1 MVPKLGSVGMVR
13 PTELNSQIKAKRQK
27 YKIENRHAGHMM
39 VACLVADREALTTI
53 FSNPIKFYNADPFT
67 FLFASLLI
75 LIFGPGLLSPDATI
89 AS

>member
-13 PTELNSQIKAKRQK
+13 PTELNSPIKAKRQK
-27 YKIENRHAGHMM
+27 YKIENRHAGDMM

-67 FLFASLLI
+67 LLFASLLI
-75 LIFGPGLLSPDATI
+75 LIFGPGLLSPDTTI